1 MEPSILLVSLTT
13 GPVPPDTA
21 IVHSLKIRY
30 DLETKG
36 SFACPYYIAIHIF
49 SKIQN
54 NTSKGSM

>member
-30 DLETKG
+30 DLEKRRALLLALIT
-36 SFACPYYIAIHIF
+36 
-49 SKIQN
+49 
-54 NTSKGSM
+54 